1 MDDWQARQQEEEKYV
16 REEVKQYEEQK
27 RGLKKE
33 MRENQY
39 RVDDRYI
46 KEVKTGASEVER
58 GVSEGIKVV
67 KAGGPEKRR
76 PHAGFTLES
85 LLEEDGEFVPPKK
98 R

>member
-1 MDDWQARQQEEEKYV
+1 MSNSEQEEEKYV

-46 KEVKTGASEVER
+46 KEVKTGASEVEK
-58 GVSEGIKVV
+58 GVSEGIKMV
-67 KAGGPEKRR
+67 KAGAGAEKRR
-76 PHAGFTLES
+76 PTGFTLES
-85 LLEEDGEFVPPKK
+85 LLQEEGEFMPPKK